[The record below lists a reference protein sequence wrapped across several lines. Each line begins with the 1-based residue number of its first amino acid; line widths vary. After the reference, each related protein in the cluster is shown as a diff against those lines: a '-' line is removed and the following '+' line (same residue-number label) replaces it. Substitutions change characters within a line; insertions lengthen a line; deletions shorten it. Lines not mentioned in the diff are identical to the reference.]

1 MEIKTDNFKNS
12 FNLLQVKF
20 SEKTSILK
28 VFLQILKSV
37 IIKDSWICTPVS
49 ASVCCDVLF
58 DEQWNG
64 IICCETPLNLSCTL
78 PCEILFT
85 KIMQIF

>member
-37 IIKDSWICTPVS
+37 IIKDR
-49 ASVCCDVLF
+49 
-58 DEQWNG
+58 
-64 IICCETPLNLSCTL
+64 
-78 PCEILFT
+78 
-85 KIMQIF
+85 